1 MEEVINIEDFLKDF
15 QMPLVSYVAVFNPE
29 TGEVISVGP
38 STAFKNEKYT
48 VSVDDAIALSI
59 IDGKTLISNCFVDIT
74 GNTLEIAQIKS
85 IFKMDDV
92 LHRIVEKQWSNIEK
106 PDVYITYTNNSLIFE
121 LSEEY
126 KGTYKQDDQFQPV
139 KSKKVMWD
147 GETSMTFLVSTYND
161 PNVPFKLLKITLSD
175 LIGNSKIFNNL
186 NLPCEK
192 FSIYTRRIFKNY
204 VFEAK

>member
-1 MEEVINIEDFLKDF
+1 MEEVINIEELLKDF
-15 QMPLVSYVAVFNPE
+15 QLSPISYVAVFNPE

-38 STAFKNEKYT
+38 SVAFKNEKYT
-48 VSVDDAIALSI
+48 VSVDDELALSI
-59 IDGKTLISNCFVDIT
+59 IDGKTLISSCFVDIT
-74 GNTLEIAQIKS
+74 GNTLEISQIKS

-92 LHRIVEKQWSNIEK
+92 LHRIIEKQWSNIEK

-126 KGTYKQDDQFQPV
+126 NGTYKHDDQIQPI

-161 PNVPFKLLKITLSD
+161 PNVPFKLLKITLSE
-175 LIGNSKIFNNL
+175 LIGNSKIFDNL
-186 NLPCEK
+186 DFPCEK